1 MEFVLYTEKPV
12 AECVKALTERIELSA
27 TATRPALEGYA
38 EKSGRFAVGLS
49 SNVFGRFRRKT
60 WLEGA
65 MAKDSG
71 ATVIRGRVPDGASP
85 QRQRYIMFAIP
96 IAGLFIGLSGAWM
109 LAAAAVVLLGIVLIT
124 LRGDYYNGDRLLVEI
139 ERLLKASPKPP
150 KKSTA
155 AKK

>member
-1 MEFVLYTEKPV
+1 
-12 AECVKALTERIELSA
+12 
-27 TATRPALEGYA
+27 
-38 EKSGRFAVGLS
+38 
-49 SNVFGRFRRKT
+49 
-60 WLEGA
+60 
-65 MAKDSG
+65 
-71 ATVIRGRVPDGASP
+71 
-85 QRQRYIMFAIP
+85 
-96 IAGLFIGLSGAWM
+96 M